1 MLANMRKI
9 DVITN
14 AYKKAMIDLGW
25 NFVGEDNFDEFNR
38 LKFTPPREPKE
49 GEAKS
54 VDFLF
59 IRKDSNLMTEIGYL
73 DVPLDL
79 ISKATIIVNITQKL
93 NLPYS
98 PLGKDKRKDNFLYD
112 PEGYLNKDLTPK
124 PVLDEDIFS
133 SLLQVKIATIK
144 EIEEIKAAR
153 KAGNAR
159 SQLMT
164 RKVVVKKQVDKKE
177 EVKTEQKEEGKLAS
191 LLAFKK
197 PEQKVEPKSEIKSEK
212 IEEKPKMET
221 KVEQAKVETKQESKE
236 PKVLPKEDKLKEEK
250 KVEEIEVP
258 SKEEKEKV
266 YEVEVIEAKE
276 KIEEKKE
283 EEPPLVHEEDV
294 REPHIQLAVLLIIVI
309 VIAVIVNFINF

>member
-1 MLANMRKI
+1 MLANTRKI

-38 LKFTPPREPKE
+38 LKFTPPKEPKE
-49 GEAKS
+49 GEPKS

-124 PVLDEDIFS
+124 PVLDEDVFS
-133 SLLQVKIATIK
+133 SLLQVKIASIK

-177 EVKTEQKEEGKLAS
+177 EPKTEQKEEGKLAS
-191 LLAFKK
+191 LLALKK
-197 PEQKVEPKSEIKSEK
+197 PEQKLEPKSETKPELKLEPKTEEKCKSELP
-212 IEEKPKMET
+212 KPET
-221 KVEQAKVETKQESKE
+221 KHESKPE
-236 PKVLPKEDKLKEEK
+236 THKEEK
-250 KVEEIEVP
+250 KVEE
-258 SKEEKEKV
+258 SKHIEEKEKV

-276 KIEEKKE
+276 KVEKIEDKKV
-283 EEPPLVHEEDV
+283 EPPLIHHEDE
-294 REPHIQLAVLLIIVI
+294 REPHIQLAVLLIIVV
-309 VIAVIVNFINF
+309 VIAVIVNFLHF